1 MAQKLNEVFE
11 LMDTVGSDRDSK
23 LADIR
28 RVPFWWHTIDL
39 GDGVI
44 TPGHSS
50 LAEQEFRAAGIPHA
64 LKGKTV
70 LDIGCWDGVFSFL
83 CEERGAAVTAI
94 DTLQHTEFV
103 KSKYGVELKGGEG
116 FRVAA
121 SHLGSALKAKRLD
134 ITQVNDTFDVTLF
147 LGVLYHQRHPLL
159 SLEQLSKLTNECAVI
174 ETHYLKGQD
183 QPVLQFYPADSL
195 NSDPT
200 NYWGPSLSC
209 VELML
214 HDVGFRDV
222 KIVATSEGSDDRAVI
237 LAYK

>member
-1 MAQKLNEVFE
+1 
-11 LMDTVGSDRDSK
+11 MDMVPSDRDGK

-39 GDGVI
+39 GEGII

-50 LAEQEFRAAGIPHA
+50 LAEQEFRSAGISHT

-83 CEERGAAVTAI
+83 CEGRGAAVTAI
-94 DTLQHTEFV
+94 DTFQHTEFV
-103 KSKYGVELKGGEG
+103 RSKYGVALEGGEG
-116 FRVAA
+116 FQVAA
-121 SHLGSALKAKRLD
+121 RHLGSALKVRRLD

-147 LGVLYHQRHPLL
+147 LGVLYHQRNPLQ
-159 SLEQLSKLTNECAVI
+159 SLEQLSRLTNECAVI

-183 QPVLQFYPADSL
+183 QPVMQFYPGDSL
-195 NSDPT
+195 NSDTT

-214 HDVGFRDV
+214 LDVGFRDV
-222 KIVATSEGSDDRAVI
+222 KVVATSEGSDDRAVM

>member
-1 MAQKLNEVFE
+1 MIR
-11 LMDTVGSDRDSK
+11 SDRNTK
-23 LADIR
+23 LADIH

-39 GDGVI
+39 GDGFV

-50 LAEQEFRAAGIPHA
+50 LAEQEFRAVGIPQA
-64 LKGKTV
+64 LKGKSV

-83 CEERGAAVTAI
+83 CEGRGAAVTAI
-94 DTLQHTEFV
+94 DTFQHTEFV

-121 SHLGSALKAKRLD
+121 RHLGSALRVKKLD

-147 LGVLYHQRHPLL
+147 LGVLYHQRHPLQ
-159 SLEQLSKLTNECAVI
+159 SLEQLSRLTNECAVI

-183 QPVLQFYPADSL
+183 QSVLQFYPADSL
-195 NSDPT
+195 NSDTT

-214 HDVGFRDV
+214 LDVGFRDV
-222 KIVATSEGSDDRAVI
+222 KLVATSEGSDDRVVI

>member
-1 MAQKLNEVFE
+1 
-11 LMDTVGSDRDSK
+11 MDQIQNKVLESMETVRSDRNGK

-39 GDGVI
+39 GEGI
-44 TPGHSS
+44 ISPGHSRLS
-50 LAEQEFRAAGIPHA
+50 EQEFRSAGIPHA

-83 CEERGAAVTAI
+83 CEGRGAAVTAI
-94 DTLQHTEFV
+94 DTFQHTEFV
-103 KSKYGVELKGGEG
+103 RSKYGVALEGGEG
-116 FRVAA
+116 FQVAA
-121 SHLGSALKAKRLD
+121 RHLGSALKVRRLD

-147 LGVLYHQRHPLL
+147 LGVLYHQRHPLQ
-159 SLEQLSKLTNECAVI
+159 SLEQLSNLTNECAVI

-183 QPVLQFYPADSL
+183 QPVMQFYPGDSL
-195 NSDPT
+195 NSDTT

-214 HDVGFRDV
+214 LDVGFRDV
-222 KIVATSEGSDDRAVI
+222 KVVATSEGSDDRAVI

>member
-1 MAQKLNEVFE
+1 MIS
-11 LMDTVGSDRDSK
+11 SDKDRK

-28 RVPFWWHTIDL
+28 HVPFWWHTIDL
-39 GDGVI
+39 GDGVV

-50 LAEQEFRAAGIPHA
+50 LAEQEFRAAGIPQA
-64 LKGKTV
+64 LDGKTV

-83 CEERGAAVTAI
+83 CERRGAAVTAI
-94 DTLQHTEFV
+94 DTLQHTAFV
-103 KSKYGVELKGGEG
+103 KSKYGVALTGGEG

-121 SHLGSALKAKRLD
+121 RHLGSALQVQQLD
-134 ITQVNDTFDVTLF
+134 IAQVTETFDVTLF
-147 LGVLYHQRHPLL
+147 LGVLYHQRHPLH
-159 SLEQLSKLTNECAVI
+159 SLEQLSKLTNEYAVI

-195 NSDPT
+195 NADPT

-214 HDVGFRDV
+214 LDVGFRDV
-222 KIVATSEGSDDRAVI
+222 KLVATSEGSDDRAVI